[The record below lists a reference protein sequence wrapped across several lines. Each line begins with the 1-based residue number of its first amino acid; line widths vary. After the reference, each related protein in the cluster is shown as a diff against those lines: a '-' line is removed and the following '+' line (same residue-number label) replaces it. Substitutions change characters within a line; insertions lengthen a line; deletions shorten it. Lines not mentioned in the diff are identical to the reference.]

1 MTSDSQEVA
10 MCDHAADTTQG
21 LLTLSQAVKI
31 LPRNNGRHIHTSTL
45 WRWTR
50 GLRGVYLQYVR
61 VGRLIMVTE
70 DGLYRFFADLMK
82 QDLERARSSKLK
94 RRRRC
99 RNYDSQ
105 RQRAIQE
112 SESILRRAKILV

>member
-1 MTSDSQEVA
+1 
-10 MCDHAADTTQG
+10 MCDHATDTTQG
-21 LLTLSQAVKI
+21 LLTLSQAAKI
-31 LPRNNGRHIHTSTL
+31 LPRNNGCYIHTSTL

-61 VGRLIMVTE
+61 IGRFIMVTE
-70 DGLYRFFADLMK
+70 DGLHRFFTELAKLDY
-82 QDLERARSSKLK
+82 ERARSSKFK

-99 RNYDSQ
+99 RNYDSH

-112 SESILRRAKILV
+112 SEAILRRAKILV